1 MLLRLC
7 FILCFCFVSAAPAFA
22 ADDAHRRMLARFALA
37 AERQN
42 LKPALPWITRFS
54 FENRPAELTLADGQY
69 LYRRP
74 EVVHSAYDSSVTHD
88 LGHFYRPSKPR
99 MNMVA
104 HYSGWHKGEVFTF
117 GFDTGFSAAKIKM
130 EPAFFI
136 GYTRAFQVAELTH
149 ITLGVGSWFGGR
161 VSEKPCLDSYDRE
174 YWCPALTAWTD
185 YAPPRRRLSRY
196 VHVVLTRR
204 F

>member
-7 FILCFCFVSAAPAFA
+7 FILSVCFLSTAPAFA
-22 ADDAHRRMLARFALA
+22 MDDGQRRAMAQFALF

-42 LKPALPWITRFS
+42 FKTHLPWLTRFS
-54 FENRPAELTLADGQY
+54 FETRPSEITLADDQY
-69 LYRRP
+69 LYARP
-74 EVVHSAYDSSVTHD
+74 EVVRSGYDQSVAHNVE
-88 LGHFYRPSKPR
+88 HFYKPAAPR
-99 MNMVA
+99 VKMIM
-104 HYSGWHKGEVFTF
+104 HYSGWHEGEVFTF
-117 GFDTGFSAAKIKM
+117 GFDTGFSAAKIEM
-130 EPAFFI
+130 EPALFI

-161 VSEKPCLDSYDRE
+161 VSESPCLDSYDRE

-196 VHVVLTRR
+196 IHLTLTHR